1 MSSARW
7 PSPFI
12 ANLLNETCRAYI
24 VRLLVPYP
32 LSGYPPLR
40 FETGSPFLPSPS
52 FSSTR
57 SSDGRSST
65 VGSARRWNTGF
76 NGIKTMIV
84 TPPSPQYIVAPS
96 IVVLEESGGG
106 GGGGWW
112 VPGIRRAV
120 VSANQRQPFNFN
132 YYNIQPT
139 YVYIHV
145 TVNDSRISENN
156 FQNRS

>member
-1 MSSARW
+1 
-7 PSPFI
+7 
-12 ANLLNETCRAYI
+12 
-24 VRLLVPYP
+24 
-32 LSGYPPLR
+32 
-40 FETGSPFLPSPS
+40 
-52 FSSTR
+52 
-57 SSDGRSST
+57 
-65 VGSARRWNTGF
+65 
-76 NGIKTMIV
+76 MIV

>member
-1 MSSARW
+1 
-7 PSPFI
+7 
-12 ANLLNETCRAYI
+12 
-24 VRLLVPYP
+24 
-32 LSGYPPLR
+32 
-40 FETGSPFLPSPS
+40 
-52 FSSTR
+52 
-57 SSDGRSST
+57 
-65 VGSARRWNTGF
+65 
-76 NGIKTMIV
+76 MIV

-96 IVVLEESGGG
+96 IVVLEESGGGG

-132 YYNIQPT
+132 YYNIQPI
-139 YVYIHV
+139 YVHIHV

>member
-40 FETGSPFLPSPS
+40 NRVPPSSLSILSPPLLLLPACCVEA
-52 FSSTR
+52 TAGQAAWQVR
-57 SSDGRSST
+57 G
-65 VGSARRWNTGF
+65 RWNTGF

-84 TPPSPQYIVAPS
+84 TPSSPHTSSPRRG
-96 IVVLEESGGG
+96 SGGK
-106 GGGGWW
+106 
-112 VPGIRRAV
+112 RRRRMASWNSPPAV
-120 VSANQRQPFNFN
+120 AS
-132 YYNIQPT
+132 PT
-139 YVYIHV
+139 VQ
-145 TVNDSRISENN
+145 
-156 FQNRS
+156 FQLL